1 MSSAPVNRNPNKLT
15 PGANM
20 NRPSGCSELATDRD
34 PRALLSALMYG
45 NRSTRR
51 EAARNARK
59 LLKKG
64 SAKA

>member
-1 MSSAPVNRNPNKLT
+1 MT
-15 PGANM
+15 
-20 NRPSGCSELATDRD
+20 RPSGCSELATDSD

-45 NRSTRR
+45 NRATRR

-64 SAKA
+64 SDKA

>member
-20 NRPSGCSELATDRD
+20 NRPSGCSELAVDRD
-34 PRALLSALMYG
+34 PRALLAALMYG

-51 EAARNARK
+51 EAARNARN

>member
-1 MSSAPVNRNPNKLT
+1 MNRNPNKLT

-20 NRPSGCSELATDRD
+20 NRPGGCSELATDRD
-34 PRALLSALMYG
+34 PRALVAAMMYG
-45 NRSTRR
+45 NRATRR